1 MEYENPMMNHYHG
14 TNGYDEQQY
23 EQTESKESVYFM
35 IIVLLGMSFLGACAN
50 FFSSSNDTL
59 STSDIN
65 RQLLQKINSST
76 ELYKEDKYY
85 DKECVICLDIFKKD
99 EQISKLQ
106 CNHIY
111 HTECIKSWFTNN
123 LSCPMCRRIII

>member
-76 ELYKEDKYY
+76 ELYKEDNKVFN
-85 DKECVICLDIFKKD
+85 ETII
-99 EQISKLQ
+99 EISKKKNELSAAEDKWLELQ
-106 CNHIY
+106 ILVEN
-111 HTECIKSWFTNN
+111 IKS
-123 LSCPMCRRIII
+123 